1 MTGGRPGVVGVGHAP
16 TTGGRIRVLL
26 ADDHELVL
34 EGLRSLLEAEGDMEV
49 TGTVTA
55 AEQVFTVLARQAP
68 DVLVLDLELPGVG
81 GLECLRRIRAEKHPV
96 RVLVLTAYGDG
107 ASMRAALEGGAD
119 GYALKTEPPQ
129 LTVSSIRQVHRG
141 QLVVPVAAKRWLL
154 GRTAPPDSAQLTDRE
169 RETLALLAEGHTNA
183 QIARRLRVSENT
195 VKFHLQNLYL
205 KLGVQNRTEAA
216 TLYLRER
223 GLRA

>member
-1 MTGGRPGVVGVGHAP
+1 MVN
-16 TTGGRIRVLL
+16 GRIRVLL

-34 EGLRSLLEAEGDMEV
+34 EGLRSLLEAEGDMVV

-55 AEQVFTVLARQAP
+55 AEQLLDSLERELP
-68 DVLVLDLELPGVG
+68 DVVVLDLELPRIG
-81 GLECLRRIRAEKHPV
+81 GLECLRRIRATPRPV

-129 LTVSSIRQVHRG
+129 VTVSSIRQVYRG
-141 QLVVPVAAKRWLL
+141 QLVFPLAAKRWLL
-154 GRTAPPDSAQLTDRE
+154 GRSAPPDSAQLTDRE
-169 RETLALLAEGHTNA
+169 RETLALVAEGRTNA
-183 QIARRLRVSENT
+183 QIARRLKVSENT

-205 KLGVQNRTEAA
+205 KLGVTNRTEAA
-216 TLYLRER
+216 AIYLKER
-223 GLRA
+223 GLRP

>member
-1 MTGGRPGVVGVGHAP
+1 MVD
-16 TTGGRIRVLL
+16 GRIRVLL

-34 EGLRSLLEAEGDMEV
+34 EGLRSLLEAEGDIEV
-49 TGTVTA
+49 TGTATG
-55 AEQVFTVLARQAP
+55 AEQLLDSLERQLP
-68 DVLVLDLELPGVG
+68 DVVVLDLELPRIG
-81 GLECLRRIRAEKHPV
+81 GLECLKRIRANKRPV

-129 LTVSSIRQVHRG
+129 VTVSSIRQVHRG
-141 QLVVPVAAKRWLL
+141 QLVFPLAAKRWLL
-154 GRTAPPDSAQLTDRE
+154 GRAAPPDSAQLTDRE
-169 RETLALLAEGHTNA
+169 RETLSLVAEGRTNA
-183 QIARRLRVSENT
+183 QIARRLKVSENT

-205 KLGVQNRTEAA
+205 KLGVTNRTEAA
-216 TLYLRER
+216 AVYLKER